1 MAHREGTLR
10 LKLPF
15 HSERVISTTDC
26 SNVIPLNAAGASLM
40 PGKVY
45 ETMVGHL
52 ALENEIGGYEAA
64 AMAKERSE
72 KVYDEVA
79 KMLNCDREEIALTDN
94 ATRSWSMIFYS
105 LKFSAGDVIL
115 TSISEYG
122 SNYIPFLQLSRRTGC
137 IVIPVSNNEHGEL
150 DVEALESLA
159 SDTYKDRVKLIAVTH
174 VPTNGGLVNPAKE
187 VGQVAKKHGIHITQM
202 IKKYSAVQI

>member
-1 MAHREGTLR
+1 MASCAIDVNTVR
-10 LKLPF
+10 
-15 HSERVISTTDC
+15 SETMGC
-26 SNVIPLNAAGASLM
+26 NNVIHLNAAGASLM

-64 AMAKERSE
+64 AIAKEKIE

-79 KMLNCDREEIALTDN
+79 KMLNCDREEVALTDN

-122 SNYIPFLQLSRRTGC
+122 SNFIPFLQLSKRTRC
-137 IVIPVSNNEHGEL
+137 TVVPVPNNEHGEL
-150 DVEALESLA
+150 DVEALESLVCH
-159 SDTYKDRVKLIAVTH
+159 TYEDRVKLIRCDAC
-174 VPTNGGLVNPAKE
+174 
-187 VGQVAKKHGIHITQM
+187 
-202 IKKYSAVQI
+202 SD